1 MSLKLIS
8 IKPSNRQGKKLMAT
22 FSDGTITHFGAE
34 GYSDFTQHR
43 DEARKQ
49 RYINRHKSNENWYK
63 PKTAGALSRWILW
76 NKPSL
81 LASIKDYK
89 KKFNL

>member
-1 MSLKLIS
+1 MKLIS
-8 IKPSNRQGKKLMAT
+8 IKESTRKDKKLMAT
-22 FSDGTITHFGAE
+22 FSDGTITHFGAK
-34 GYSDFTQHR
+34 GYSDFTQHK

-49 RYINRHKSNENWYK
+49 RYINRHTKNENWNDYK
-63 PKTAGALSRWILW
+63 SAGALSRWILW
-76 NKPSL
+76 NKSTL